1 MDIKDFI
8 KEGKSLEVV
17 EKEEQSKETKIRK
30 DPIYETILEN
40 DSDFVLERKTEKTDK
55 MLVCILSQGLLY
67 FKNAKT
73 GELSNTP
80 TVKEVTNFI
89 KECPRAKLPTKL
101 KYNIRSS
108 SYVTQLS
115 DYFIWAMKNLQS
127 AKELVNKKVFI
138 NPTSPSMKNRFD
150 NITPEQI
157 DTLVYA
163 SNLFDKVKPPN
174 SWHSNEQ
181 GVSTLYDFITALG
194 KVGINKDK
202 LTYNL
207 DKLLQIKYPFLD
219 FNNRHNYIIQAIR
232 IGNLEFNNFVD
243 YMQRLNTKEML
254 KIFNGGCSYGYCF
267 DLGEYKDYLDMQ
279 LQMYGYIKEKYP
291 DNWLTSLQIMKAKFN
306 AWKELH
312 KDERFLSNV
321 NKLKPLEYSDN
332 KYCII
337 IPTKASDVVDEGAH
351 LGHCVGSYVNRIVNG
366 ETNILFMRKV
376 SEPEESLVTL
386 EFKDN
391 TLCQYKGYGDR
402 PVTEEEDE
410 FLTKWC
416 KEKNIEK
423 SERG

>member
-1 MDIKDFI
+1 MNIKDFI
-8 KEGKSLEVV
+8 EEGKSLEVV

-40 DSDFVLERKTEKTDK
+40 DSDFVLERKTEKTDR

-80 TVKEVTNFI
+80 TIKEVTNFI
-89 KECPRAKLPTKL
+89 KECPRAKLPTKP

-108 SYVTQLS
+108 SYATQLS

-138 NPTSPSMKNRFD
+138 NPTSSSMKNRFD

-163 SNLFDKVKPPN
+163 SNLFDKIKDENKYYHTENAIAV
-174 SWHSNEQ
+174 
-181 GVSTLYDFITALG
+181 LYDFIMDLNS
-194 KVGINKDK
+194 VGINRDK

-207 DKLLQIKYPFLD
+207 DKLIQIDYPFKQFD
-219 FNNRHNYIIQAIR
+219 RRHDYMIQAIK
-232 IGNLEFNNFVD
+232 IGNLEFNHFVD

-254 KIFNGGCSYGYCF
+254 KIFDGGCSYGYCF
-267 DLGEYKDYLDMQ
+267 ELGEYKDYLDMQ
-279 LQMYGYIKEKYP
+279 LQMYGCIKEKYP

-312 KDERFLSNV
+312 KDERFLNNV
-321 NKLKPLEYSDN
+321 SKLKPLEYSDD

-337 IPTKASDVVDEGAH
+337 IPTRASDVVDEGAH
-351 LGHCVGSYVNRIVNG
+351 LGHCVGSYVNRIIDG

>member
-17 EKEEQSKETKIRK
+17 EKEGQSNETKIRK
-30 DPIYETILEN
+30 DPVYETILEN
-40 DSDFVLERKTEKTDK
+40 DSDFVIERKTEKTDK

-73 GELSNTP
+73 GELSNSP
-80 TVKEVTNFI
+80 TVKEVANFI
-89 KECPRAKLPTKL
+89 KECPHAKLPTKP

-115 DYFIWAMKNLQS
+115 DYFIWAMKNLQA

-138 NPTSPSMKNRFD
+138 NPTSHSMKNRFD

-163 SNLFDKVKPPN
+163 SNLFDKVKNPN
-174 SWHSNEQ
+174 SWRSNEQ

-207 DKLLQIKYPFLD
+207 DKLFQIKYPFLD
-219 FNNRHNYIIQAIR
+219 FDNRHDYIIQAIR
-232 IGNLEFNNFVD
+232 IGNLEFNHFVD

-254 KIFNGGCSYGYCF
+254 DIANSDNYYANFS
-267 DLGEYKDYLDMQ
+267 LTEYRDYLDMQ
-279 LQMYGYIKEKYP
+279 AQMYGYVKEKYP

-306 AWKELH
+306 AWKKLH
-312 KDERFLSNV
+312 KDERFLNNV
-321 NKLKPLEYSDN
+321 SKLKHLEYSDG
-332 KYCII
+332 KYCIV
-337 IPTKASDVVDEGAH
+337 IPTKTSDVVDEGVH
-351 LGHCVGSYVNRIVNG
+351 LGHCVGSYVNRIVDG

-402 PVTEEEDE
+402 PVTEEEDK

-423 SERG
+423 AERG

>member
-1 MDIKDFI
+1 MNIKDFI
-8 KEGKSLEVV
+8 NEGKSLEVV
-17 EKEEQSKETKIRK
+17 VKEEQLSETKVRK

-89 KECPRAKLPTKL
+89 KECPQSKLPTKI

-138 NPTSPSMKNRFD
+138 NPTSYLLMDKVD
-150 NITPEQI
+150 KITSKQI

-163 SNLFDKVKPPN
+163 SNLFDKIKNPN
-174 SWHSNEQ
+174 NWYSNEK
-181 GVSTLYDFITALG
+181 GVSVLYNFITALDN
-194 KVGINKDK
+194 VGVNKDK

-207 DKLLQIKYPFLD
+207 DKLIQMKYPFLD
-219 FNNRHNYIIQAIR
+219 FNDRYDYMTWAIR
-232 IGNLEFNNFVD
+232 IGNLEFNHFVD
-243 YMQRLNTKEML
+243 YMQKLNTREML
-254 KIFNGGCSYGYCF
+254 SIFSSTNYYTGFS
-267 DLGEYKDYLDMQ
+267 LAEYRDYLDMQ
-279 LQMYGYIKEKYP
+279 TQMYGDIKEKYP

-312 KDERFLSNV
+312 KDERFLNNV
-321 NKLKPLEYSDN
+321 SKLKYLEYSD
-332 KYCII
+332 KEYCIV

-376 SEPEESLVTL
+376 NEPEESLVTL
-386 EFKDN
+386 EFKNN

-402 PVTEEEDE
+402 PVTEEEDK

-423 SERG
+423 AERG